1 MIDVA
6 LARALVTAGL
16 RWQPA
21 NGDWFCLFD
30 DGEAWLIAPGAI
42 ELGQMDGAPVL
53 MFHGASEWA
62 LDTVWAGEAL
72 WLPNVSQLQQALL
85 GYIGAHGTI
94 TLDVTA
100 TGSRCRAM
108 FADWRYEASAVNVE
122 DAYGAV
128 LLAVLQNVR
137 G

>member
-16 RWQPA
+16 RWQPT

-30 DGEAWLIAPGAI
+30 EGESWLIAPGAI
-42 ELGQMDGAPVL
+42 EIGQMDSAPVL

-72 WLPNVSQLQQALL
+72 WLPNASQLQLILMQFL
-85 GYIGAHGTI
+85 GAQGTI

-100 TGSRCRAM
+100 AGSRCRVRV
-108 FADWRYEASAVNVE
+108 ADWLHEASAVNVE

-128 LLAVLQNVR
+128 LLAVMQNVR

>member
-1 MIDVA
+1 MIDVV

-21 NGDWFCLFD
+21 NGDWFSLFD
-30 DGEAWLIAPGAI
+30 EGEAWLIAPGAI

-72 WLPNVSQLQQALL
+72 WLPNASQLQRALTAYL
-85 GYIGAHGTI
+85 GANGTF
-94 TLDVTA
+94 TLEVTA
-100 TGSRCRAM
+100 TSSRCRAT
-108 FADWRYEASAVNVE
+108 FADWSYEASAVNSE